1 MIIEFPSFESLFSW
15 FVCVFIYVMIHE
27 ILHHI
32 FALLVGFK
40 VKGWVLRKYMIGVQ
54 IDFDETK
61 ISMRKIK
68 YKLFL
73 VMSAPFL
80 CLPIMFELGFLAYR
94 NNNVDFAV
102 HSFIMIVYGFFYS
115 CYESSIIY
123 LKNIREIKILK
134 TYDVV

>member
-1 MIIEFPSFESLFSW
+1 MIIEFPSFEFLFSW
-15 FVCVFIYVMIHE
+15 FICVFIYVMIHE
-27 ILHHI
+27 IFHHV
-32 FALLVGFK
+32 FALFVGFK
-40 VKGWVLRKYMIGVQ
+40 VKGWVFKKYMIGVQ
-54 IDFDETK
+54 VDFDETK
-61 ISMRKIK
+61 LSMRKIK

>member
-1 MIIEFPSFESLFSW
+1 MIIEFPSFELLFSW
-15 FVCVFIYVMIHE
+15 FVCVFIYIMIHE
-27 ILHHI
+27 IFHHI
-32 FALLVGFK
+32 VALLVGFE
-40 VKGWVLRKYMIGVQ
+40 VKGWVLRKYMVGVK

-61 ISMRKIK
+61 LSMGKIK

-80 CLPIMFELGFLAYR
+80 CLPIMFEIGFLAYK
-94 NNNVDFAV
+94 NNNADFAV
-102 HSFIMIVYGFFYS
+102 YSFIMIVYGFLYS

-123 LKNIREIKILK
+123 LRNIREIKMVK